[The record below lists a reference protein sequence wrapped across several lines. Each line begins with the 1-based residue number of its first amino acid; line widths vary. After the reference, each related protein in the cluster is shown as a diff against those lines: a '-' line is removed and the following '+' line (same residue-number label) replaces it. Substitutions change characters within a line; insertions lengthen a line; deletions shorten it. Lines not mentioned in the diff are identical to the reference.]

1 MKKLFNLEKI
11 NLRKLFLS
19 KIFDKIKK
27 LVSVIGFTLSTLS
40 LKNVRIKLM
49 YIKAE
54 EKLYLV
60 M

>member
-27 LVSVIGFTLSTLS
+27 LVPVIGFTLSTLS